1 MEYNKGTGG
10 AWVDAD
16 KLSDG
21 VKVKQV
27 SECIKQES
35 RFKNKDGEPKTENV
49 AKVRVQGDQQTYNM
63 RLNWTTVY
71 GLIDAFGKESK
82 EWIEKVLTV
91 KMLDA
96 LVGDKMQTIIY
107 LIPEGFELGKNED
120 KKMEIRKIGGAGD
133 VVPEDKIDYPTE
145 DINPDDIPF

>member
-1 MEYNKGTGG
+1 MEYSKSAGG
-10 AWVDAD
+10 AWVDAE
-16 KLSDG
+16 KLKDG
-21 VKVKQV
+21 GKVALV
-27 SECIKQES
+27 SECAKQES

-82 EWIEKVLTV
+82 EWIGKVLTV

-120 KKMEIRKIGGAGD
+120 KKMEIRKIGGKED
-133 VVPEDKIDYPTE
+133 VVPEDKIDYPQE
-145 DINPDDIPF
+145 DINVDDIPW